1 MKINDKKIEIK
12 AESGNPIEIRV
23 DGSLIDP
30 SKTVEFLEALGVRAI
45 PGEFSGIRSDIKE
58 FAIEVEKRM
67 ASKDK
72 IYIDSNDYRIMPRK
86 RMQNILEA
94 QVETLKEVLKSGS
107 RRLKFKELVDTAAEC
122 MMLHKRLG
130 ELK

>member
-1 MKINDKKIEIK
+1 MKLNDKKIEIMANEGEPMIVK
-12 AESGNPIEIRV
+12 VDGNPVEPAKI
-23 DGSLIDP
+23 P
-30 SKTVEFLEALGVRAI
+30 EFLEALGIRQI
-45 PGEFSGIRSDIKE
+45 PGEFSGIRSEIKE
-58 FAIEVEKRM
+58 FAIEIEKRM
-67 ASKDK
+67 ATKDK
-72 IYIDSNDYRIMPRK
+72 IYIDSNDYKVMPRK

-107 RRLKFKELVDTAAEC
+107 RRMKFKELVDTAAEC